1 MDKEQKEIELKK
13 LEVEKLKVRADIL
26 RTVIIALL
34 AIGTGIGTVLYRKYK
49 VRFIDDLFLIVLL
62 TLGILFIGIT
72 LYQWIKIT
80 IKLKELDKWR
90 F

>member
-1 MDKEQKEIELKK
+1 MDKEQKELELKK
-13 LEVEKLKVRADIL
+13 LEIEKLEVRADIL

-49 VRFIDDLFLIVLL
+49 VRLIDDLFLSVLL

-80 IKLKELDKWR
+80 TKLKELDKWK

>member
-49 VRFIDDLFLIVLL
+49 VEFIDDLFLAVLL

-80 IKLKELDKWR
+80 TKLKELDKWK

>member
-1 MDKEQKEIELKK
+1 MNIEQKESELKK

-49 VRFIDDLFLIVLL
+49 VGFIDDLFLAVLL

-80 IKLKELDKWR
+80 TKLKELDKWK

>member
-1 MDKEQKEIELKK
+1 MRKK
-13 LEVEKLKVRADIL
+13 RKVEKLKVRADIL

-49 VRFIDDLFLIVLL
+49 VRFIDDLFLVVLL